1 MSILA
6 YDELIR
12 LLEIGVIKG
21 GRRSAVGGTSVDLHL
36 GPRILI
42 ESCNPNELGELPVLD
57 YRERTPLSIE
67 PYEMD
72 DDGYILQPGEFI
84 LAHSVESFDVP
95 LNMSAMLRC
104 KSSMGRM
111 GFEHLDAGFVDPG
124 FEGVLTF
131 EFVNVLRYHAIRIRP
146 GDSVGQLIWHRH
158 AAVDYDN
165 SYKVRGRYSGSDT
178 VEQTRKP
185 R

>member
-1 MSILA
+1 MTILA
-6 YDELIR
+6 YDELVH
-12 LLEIGVIKG
+12 LVETGVIKG
-21 GRRSAVGGTSVDLHL
+21 GKHSAISGTSIDLHL

-42 ESCNPNELGELPVLD
+42 EKRAPDGIVPVLD
-57 YRERTPLSIE
+57 YRARTPMLVHEYI
-67 PYEMD
+67 MD
-72 DDGYILQPGEFI
+72 KEDGYVLNPGEFI

-95 LNMSAMLRC
+95 LNMSSILRC

-131 EFVNVLRYHAIRIRP
+131 EFVNVLRYHSIRIRP
-146 GDSVGQLIWHRH
+146 GDPVGQLIWHRH

-165 SYKVRGRYSGSDT
+165 SYKAKGRYSGSDT
-178 VEQTRKP
+178 VEQTRKA